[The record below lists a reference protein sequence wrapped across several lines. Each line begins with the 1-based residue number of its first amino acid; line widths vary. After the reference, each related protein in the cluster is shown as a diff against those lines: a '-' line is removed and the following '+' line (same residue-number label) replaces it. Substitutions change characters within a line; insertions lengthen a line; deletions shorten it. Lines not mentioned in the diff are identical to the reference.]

1 MSYLVLARKWRP
13 RKFSAVKGQPHAVRA
28 LTNAISAERVHHAWL
43 FAGTRGVGKTTL
55 ARILAAAL
63 NCRKGAAPEPCGE
76 CENCISIEDGSFVD
90 LMEVDAASRTKV
102 EQTRELLENVQ
113 YAPASGSYKIYLIDE
128 AHMLS
133 ASSFNALL
141 KTLEEPPPH
150 VKFLL
155 ATTEPQRLPVT
166 VLSRCLQI
174 NLRSMDSETISDQ
187 LTVICKGEEVE
198 AEPGALARL
207 ARAARGS
214 MRDALS
220 LLDQAIAYGADAVRE
235 TDVADMLGGADQ
247 PSIVHLLNALAGGDG
262 EALLKGARE
271 LRERLADPANI
282 LAEMAAALQRLAL
295 LQTVGDGV
303 LDEDDDAEL
312 LAPLADALP
321 ADQVQLFYEIAIQ
334 GRSKLALAPDPGLG
348 LEMTLL
354 RMLAFRPEA
363 AAKATRSGAGRSA
376 GGEAD
381 AGDAVLRAGRPRSQ
395 GGEERPRSH
404 GSEERPWSPVVE
416 RRDRSREGAS
426 SREDNT
432 LAPGQRTRREPAGAD
447 KTKTQAA
454 TDEATIAPAAS
465 AVPAASGLDAPA
477 APAPVASAVPAASA
491 FETPAAP
498 ASEAPSAPA
507 PTAPVELASE
517 SPAALTP
524 TVVAGPAPE
533 APEDDGMREQVRA
546 QAGGEMLSPGRWP
559 ETVAGLGLEGLSGDI
574 AAHSELVGSGDGC
587 LRLRLDGAHEN
598 LLTEEVRQELKSSLV
613 AALPA
618 IQKVEIEIAGAGKGD
633 TLAARN
639 KAAERRRQQRA
650 EEEFKADP
658 FVQASLEIFDATI
671 EVGSIRPVDG
681 AIGPDSRARRSRSQE
696 SAAGRPRS
704 QGEP

>member
-13 RKFSAVKGQPHAVRA
+13 RKFSEVKGQPHAVRA

-76 CENCISIEDGSFVD
+76 CESCRSIEEGSFVD

-155 ATTEPQRLPVT
+155 ATTEPRRLPVT

-174 NLRSMDSETISDQ
+174 NLRSMDSETIGDQ
-187 LTVICKGEEVE
+187 LTAICKGEGVE
-198 AEPGALARL
+198 AEPGALVRL
-207 ARAARGS
+207 ARAANGS

-262 EALLKGARE
+262 EALLSGARE

-295 LQTVGDGV
+295 LQTVGEGV
-303 LDEDDDAEL
+303 LDEDDESEML
-312 LAPLADALP
+312 VPLAEALP
-321 ADQVQLFYEIAIQ
+321 ADQVQLLYEIAIQ
-334 GRSKLALAPDPGLG
+334 GRGKLALAPDPGLG

-354 RMLAFRPEA
+354 RMLAFRPES
-363 AAKATRSGAGRSA
+363 AAKLKETSGSEGVSPSR
-376 GGEAD
+376 
-381 AGDAVLRAGRPRSQ
+381 RAGRPPARST
-395 GGEERPRSH
+395 RP
-404 GSEERPWSPVVE
+404 EPAE
-416 RRDRSREGAS
+416 A
-426 SREDNT
+426 
-432 LAPGQRTRREPAGAD
+432 REPE
-447 KTKTQAA
+447 AA
-454 TDEATIAPAAS
+454 AAAP
-465 AVPAASGLDAPA
+465 VPAR
-477 APAPVASAVPAASA
+477 
-491 FETPAAP
+491 
-498 ASEAPSAPA
+498 
-507 PTAPVELASE
+507 
-517 SPAALTP
+517 
-524 TVVAGPAPE
+524 E
-533 APEDDGMREQVRA
+533 APEEAGPQDEQDRA
-546 QAGGEMLSPGRWP
+546 PAGDEALNLGTWP
-559 ETVAGLGLEGLSGDI
+559 QTVAGLGLEGLPGDI
-574 AAHSELVGSGDGC
+574 AAHSELVDAGEGC

-598 LLTEEVRQELKSSLV
+598 LLTEEARGELVSALLN
-613 AALPA
+613 ALPA
-618 IQKVEIEIAGAGKGD
+618 FQKVEIEIAGAGKGD

-639 KAAERRRQQRA
+639 RAAERRRQQRA
-650 EEEFKADP
+650 EEEFEADP
-658 FVQASLEIFDATI
+658 FVQASLEIFDAKI
-671 EVGSIRPVDG
+671 EVGSIRPVDQ
-681 AIGPDSRARRSRSQE
+681 AQAKP
-696 SAAGRPRS
+696 
-704 QGEP
+704 

>member
-13 RKFSAVKGQPHAVRA
+13 RKFSQVRGQPHAVRA
-28 LTNAISAERVHHAWL
+28 LTNAITAERVHHAWL

-76 CENCISIEDGSFVD
+76 CESCRSIEEGSFVD

-174 NLRSMDSETISDQ
+174 NLRSMDSETIGDQ
-187 LTVICKGEEVE
+187 LTAICEGEEVE

-207 ARAARGS
+207 ARAANGS

-247 PSIVHLLNALAGGDG
+247 PSILHLLNALAGGDG
-262 EALLKGARE
+262 EALLNGARE

-295 LQTVGDGV
+295 LQTVGEGV
-303 LDEDDDAEL
+303 LDEDDDAEM

-321 ADQVQLFYEIAIQ
+321 ADQVQLFYEIAVQ

-354 RMLAFRPEA
+354 RMLAFQPVS
-363 AAKATRSGAGRSA
+363 AAKATR
-376 GGEAD
+376 
-381 AGDAVLRAGRPRSQ
+381 
-395 GGEERPRSH
+395 
-404 GSEERPWSPVVE
+404 
-416 RRDRSREGAS
+416 AS
-426 SREDNT
+426 
-432 LAPGQRTRREPAGAD
+432 
-447 KTKTQAA
+447 
-454 TDEATIAPAAS
+454 APAR
-465 AVPAASGLDAPA
+465 PAPAPMAPVAPA
-477 APAPVASAVPAASA
+477 APAPEAPAA
-491 FETPAAP
+491 
-498 ASEAPSAPA
+498 
-507 PTAPVELASE
+507 
-517 SPAALTP
+517 
-524 TVVAGPAPE
+524 PAPE
-533 APEDDGMREQVRA
+533 APAAPAPESAHAPVPDAPVAPKPEAAEAPAPETPAESEARQEVSAPAAPAGDGA
-546 QAGGEMLSPGRWP
+546 LSPGRWP

-574 AAHSELVGSGDGC
+574 AEHSELVDAGDGC

-598 LLTEEVRQELKSSLV
+598 LLTEDVRQELESALL

-618 IQKVEIEIAGAGKGD
+618 IRKVEIEIAGAGKGD

-639 KAAERRRQQRA
+639 RAAERRRQQRA

-671 EVGSIRPVDG
+671 EVGSIRPVDQADG
-681 AIGPDSRARRSRSQE
+681 ADSRAGSPGSQ
-696 SAAGRPRS
+696 AKP
-704 QGEP
+704 

>member
-13 RKFSAVKGQPHAVRA
+13 RKFSEVKGQPHAVRA
-28 LTNAISAERVHHAWL
+28 LTNAISADRVHHAWL

-76 CENCISIEDGSFVD
+76 CESCRSIEEGSFVD

-155 ATTEPQRLPVT
+155 ATTEPRRLPVT

-174 NLRSMDSETISDQ
+174 NLRSMDSETIGDQ
-187 LTVICKGEEVE
+187 LAAICKGEGVE

-207 ARAARGS
+207 ARAANGS

-262 EALLKGARE
+262 EALLSGARE

-295 LQTVGDGV
+295 LQTVGEGV
-303 LDEDDDAEL
+303 LDEDDESEM
-312 LAPLADALP
+312 LAPLADALS
-321 ADQVQLFYEIAIQ
+321 ADQVQLLYEIAIQ
-334 GRSKLALAPDPGLG
+334 GRDKLSLAPDPGLG

-354 RMLAFRPEA
+354 RMLAFRPQSAAKAPRAGAATAAGGEPAAAAVVGAGRPVSRGSARAAPAEAAEQGPAAPTSASVPEA
-363 AAKATRSGAGRSA
+363 AAAREPEPEPEAPAVADRAVEAPEESGTQEQARASA
-376 GGEAD
+376 GGEA
-381 AGDAVLRAGRPRSQ
+381 
-395 GGEERPRSH
+395 
-404 GSEERPWSPVVE
+404 
-416 RRDRSREGAS
+416 
-426 SREDNT
+426 
-432 LAPGQRTRREPAGAD
+432 
-447 KTKTQAA
+447 
-454 TDEATIAPAAS
+454 
-465 AVPAASGLDAPA
+465 
-477 APAPVASAVPAASA
+477 
-491 FETPAAP
+491 
-498 ASEAPSAPA
+498 
-507 PTAPVELASE
+507 
-517 SPAALTP
+517 
-524 TVVAGPAPE
+524 
-533 APEDDGMREQVRA
+533 
-546 QAGGEMLSPGRWP
+546 LSPGEWP

-574 AAHSELVGSGDGC
+574 AAHSELVDAGDGC

-598 LLTEEVRQELKSSLV
+598 LLTEEVQKEMESALL

-618 IQKVEIEIAGAGKGD
+618 FRKVEIEIAGAGKGD

-639 KAAERRRQQRA
+639 RAAERRRQQRA

-658 FVQASLEIFDATI
+658 FVQASLEIFDAKI
-671 EVGSIRPVDG
+671 EVGSIRPVDQ
-681 AIGPDSRARRSRSQE
+681 AE
-696 SAAGRPRS
+696 T
-704 QGEP
+704 

>member
-13 RKFSAVKGQPHAVRA
+13 RKFSEVKGQPHAVRA

-76 CENCISIEDGSFVD
+76 CESCRSIEDGSFVD

-174 NLRSMDSETISDQ
+174 NLRSMDSETIGDQ
-187 LTVICKGEEVE
+187 LTAICKGEEVE

-207 ARAARGS
+207 ARAANGS

-235 TDVADMLGGADQ
+235 SDVADMLGGADQ
-247 PSIVHLLNALAGGDG
+247 TSIVHLLNALAGGDG
-262 EALLKGARE
+262 EALLNGARE

-295 LQTVGDGV
+295 LQTVGEGV
-303 LDEDDDAEL
+303 LDEDDDAEM

-354 RMLAFRPEA
+354 RMLAFRPVS
-363 AAKATRSGAGRSA
+363 AAKATRASTPARSA
-376 GGEAD
+376 
-381 AGDAVLRAGRPRSQ
+381 P
-395 GGEERPRSH
+395 
-404 GSEERPWSPVVE
+404 
-416 RRDRSREGAS
+416 
-426 SREDNT
+426 
-432 LAPGQRTRREPAGAD
+432 APE
-447 KTKTQAA
+447 
-454 TDEATIAPAAS
+454 
-465 AVPAASGLDAPA
+465 APA
-477 APAPVASAVPAASA
+477 APAPEAPAA
-491 FETPAAP
+491 
-498 ASEAPSAPA
+498 
-507 PTAPVELASE
+507 
-517 SPAALTP
+517 
-524 TVVAGPAPE
+524 PAPE
-533 APEDDGMREQVRA
+533 APAAPAPQPPAAPVPEASEEVGMREEVGA
-546 QAGGEMLSPGRWP
+546 PAGEEALSPGRWP

-574 AAHSELVGSGDGC
+574 AEHSELVDAGNGC

-598 LLTEEVRQELKSSLV
+598 LLTEDVRQELESALL

-639 KAAERRRQQRA
+639 RAAERRRQQRA

-671 EVGSIRPVDG
+671 EVGSIRPVDEADG
-681 AIGPDSRARRSRSQE
+681 ADSR
-696 SAAGRPRS
+696 AGRPRS
-704 QGEP
+704 QVEP

>member
-13 RKFSAVKGQPHAVRA
+13 RKFSEVKGQPHAVRA

-76 CENCISIEDGSFVD
+76 CESCRSIEEGSFVD

-113 YAPASGSYKIYLIDE
+113 YAPASGNYKIYLIDE

-155 ATTEPQRLPVT
+155 ATTEPRRLPVT

-174 NLRSMDSETISDQ
+174 NLRSMDSETIGDQ
-187 LTVICKGEEVE
+187 LTAICKGEGVK
-198 AEPGALARL
+198 AEPGALSRL
-207 ARAARGS
+207 ARAANGS

-262 EALLKGARE
+262 EALLTGARE

-295 LQTVGDGV
+295 LQTVGEGV
-303 LDEDDDAEL
+303 LDEDDDAEI

-354 RMLAFRPEA
+354 RMLAFRPVS
-363 AAKATRSGAGRSA
+363 AAKATRASTPARSA
-376 GGEAD
+376 
-381 AGDAVLRAGRPRSQ
+381 P
-395 GGEERPRSH
+395 
-404 GSEERPWSPVVE
+404 
-416 RRDRSREGAS
+416 
-426 SREDNT
+426 
-432 LAPGQRTRREPAGAD
+432 APE
-447 KTKTQAA
+447 
-454 TDEATIAPAAS
+454 
-465 AVPAASGLDAPA
+465 APA
-477 APAPVASAVPAASA
+477 APAPEAPAA
-491 FETPAAP
+491 
-498 ASEAPSAPA
+498 
-507 PTAPVELASE
+507 
-517 SPAALTP
+517 
-524 TVVAGPAPE
+524 PAPE
-533 APEDDGMREQVRA
+533 APVAPAPEAPVAPAPQPPATPVPEASEEVGMREQVGA
-546 QAGGEMLSPGRWP
+546 PAGEEALSPGRWP

-574 AAHSELVGSGDGC
+574 AEHSELVDAGNGC

-598 LLTEEVRQELKSSLV
+598 LLTEDVRQELESALL

-639 KAAERRRQQRA
+639 RAAERRRQQRA

-671 EVGSIRPVDG
+671 EVGSIRPVDEADG
-681 AIGPDSRARRSRSQE
+681 ADSR
-696 SAAGRPRS
+696 AGRPRS
-704 QGEP
+704 QESRAGRPRSQVEP

>member
-13 RKFSAVKGQPHAVRA
+13 RKFSEVKGQPHAVRA
-28 LTNAISAERVHHAWL
+28 LSNAITAERVHHAWL

-63 NCRKGAAPEPCGE
+63 NCQEGAAPEPCGE
-76 CENCISIEDGSFVD
+76 CESCRSIEEGSFVD

-155 ATTEPQRLPVT
+155 ATTEPHRLPVT

-187 LTVICKGEEVE
+187 LAAICTGEGVE

-207 ARAARGS
+207 ARAANGS

-235 TDVADMLGGADQ
+235 ADVADMLGGADQ

-262 EALLKGARE
+262 EALLNGARE
-271 LRERLADPANI
+271 LRERLSDPANI

-295 LQTVGDGV
+295 LQTVGEGV
-303 LDEDDDAEL
+303 LGEDDEPEM
-312 LAPLADALP
+312 LAPLAEALP
-321 ADQVQLFYEIAIQ
+321 VDQVQLLYEIAIQ

-354 RMLAFRPEA
+354 RMLAFRPESA
-363 AAKATRSGAGRSA
+363 ARM
-376 GGEAD
+376 
-381 AGDAVLRAGRPRSQ
+381 
-395 GGEERPRSH
+395 
-404 GSEERPWSPVVE
+404 
-416 RRDRSREGAS
+416 
-426 SREDNT
+426 
-432 LAPGQRTRREPAGAD
+432 
-447 KTKTQAA
+447 TQAA
-454 TDEATIAPAAS
+454 APAAAAARAPDADAEVS
-465 AVPAASGLDAPA
+465 PEKPAPVPPAPTPAVDEEDRRAERPPVPAAP
-477 APAPVASAVPAASA
+477 
-491 FETPAAP
+491 TPAAGEEVREQEP
-498 ASEAPSAPA
+498 PPAPS
-507 PTAPVELASE
+507 VDR
-517 SPAALTP
+517 
-524 TVVAGPAPE
+524 V
-533 APEDDGMREQVRA
+533 
-546 QAGGEMLSPGRWP
+546 LSPGRWP
-559 ETVAGLGLEGLSGDI
+559 ETVAGLGLDGLSGDI
-574 AAHSELVGSGDGC
+574 AAHSELVDGSDGC

-598 LLTEEVRQELKSSLV
+598 LLTEEARKELESALL

-618 IQKVEIEIAGAGKGD
+618 FQKVEIEIAGAGKGD
-633 TLAARN
+633 TLAARSR
-639 KAAERRRQQRA
+639 AAERRRQQRA

-658 FVQASLEIFDATI
+658 FVQASLEIFDAKI
-671 EVGSIRPVDG
+671 EVGSIRPVDS
-681 AIGPDSRARRSRSQE
+681 ADSQAK
-696 SAAGRPRS
+696 P
-704 QGEP
+704 

>member
-13 RKFSAVKGQPHAVRA
+13 RKFSEVKGQPHAVRA

-76 CENCISIEDGSFVD
+76 CESCTSIEEGSFVD

-174 NLRSMDSETISDQ
+174 NLRSMDSETIGDQ
-187 LTVICKGEEVE
+187 LTAICKGEGVE
-198 AEPGALARL
+198 AEPGALVRL
-207 ARAARGS
+207 ARAANGS

-262 EALLKGARE
+262 EALLNGARE

-295 LQTVGDGV
+295 LQTVGEGV
-303 LDEDDDAEL
+303 LDEDDDAEM
-312 LAPLADALP
+312 LAPLAEALP
-321 ADQVQLFYEIAIQ
+321 ADQVQLCYEIAIQ

-354 RMLAFRPEA
+354 RMLAFRPVS
-363 AAKATRSGAGRSA
+363 AAKATRSGAPS
-376 GGEAD
+376 
-381 AGDAVLRAGRPRSQ
+381 RP
-395 GGEERPRSH
+395 
-404 GSEERPWSPVVE
+404 
-416 RRDRSREGAS
+416 
-426 SREDNT
+426 
-432 LAPGQRTRREPAGAD
+432 APAPE
-447 KTKTQAA
+447 
-454 TDEATIAPAAS
+454 APAAMAPEVPPAS
-465 AVPAASGLDAPA
+465 VPEAPAAFAPEAPA
-477 APAPVASAVPAASA
+477 APAP
-491 FETPAAP
+491 EAAP
-498 ASEAPSAPA
+498 ASVPEA
-507 PTAPVELASE
+507 
-517 SPAALTP
+517 PAALASDATEEVGTREEVSAPVGEEALTP
-524 TVVAGPAPE
+524 
-533 APEDDGMREQVRA
+533 
-546 QAGGEMLSPGRWP
+546 GEWP

-574 AAHSELVGSGDGC
+574 AEHSELVDAGGGC

-598 LLTEEVRQELKSSLV
+598 LLTEDVRQELASALL
-613 AALPA
+613 AALPNVR
-618 IQKVEIEIAGAGKGD
+618 KVEIEIAGAGKGD

-639 KAAERRRQQRA
+639 RAEERRRQQRA

-671 EVGSIRPVDG
+671 EVGSIRPVDQADG
-681 AIGPDSRARRSRSQE
+681 VDSR
-696 SAAGRPRS
+696 AGRPRS
-704 QGEP
+704 QVET

>member
-13 RKFSAVKGQPHAVRA
+13 RKFSEVRGQPHAVRA

-76 CENCISIEDGSFVD
+76 CESCRSIEEGSFVD

-174 NLRSMDSETISDQ
+174 NLRSMDSETIGDQ
-187 LTVICKGEEVE
+187 LTAICKGEGVE

-207 ARAARGS
+207 ARAANGS

-262 EALLKGARE
+262 EALLNGARE

-295 LQTVGDGV
+295 LQIVGEGV
-303 LDEDDDAEL
+303 LDEDDDAEM

-354 RMLAFRPEA
+354 RMLAFRPVSA
-363 AAKATRSGAGRSA
+363 ANAKR
-376 GGEAD
+376 GG
-381 AGDAVLRAGRPRSQ
+381 
-395 GGEERPRSH
+395 
-404 GSEERPWSPVVE
+404 
-416 RRDRSREGAS
+416 
-426 SREDNT
+426 
-432 LAPGQRTRREPAGAD
+432 
-447 KTKTQAA
+447 
-454 TDEATIAPAAS
+454 APAR
-465 AVPAASGLDAPA
+465 P
-477 APAPVASAVPAASA
+477 APAPEAPAKPAPEAPALETQARPA
-491 FETPAAP
+491 FEA
-498 ASEAPSAPA
+498 
-507 PTAPVELASE
+507 
-517 SPAALTP
+517 
-524 TVVAGPAPE
+524 PAPE
-533 APEDDGMREQVRA
+533 APEAPAPEASEEDGTRE
-546 QAGGEMLSPGRWP
+546 ELSTPVADKALISGRWP
-559 ETVAGLGLEGLSGDI
+559 ETVARLGLEGLSGDI
-574 AAHSELVGSGDGC
+574 AAHSELVDGSDGR

-598 LLTEEVRQELKSSLV
+598 LLTEEARQELESALL

-618 IQKVEIEIAGAGKGD
+618 FQKVEIEIAGAGKGD

-639 KAAERRRQQRA
+639 RAAERRRQQRA

-658 FVQASLEIFDATI
+658 FVQASLEIFDAKI
-671 EVGSIRPVDG
+671 EVGSIRPVDE
-681 AIGPDSRARRSRSQE
+681 ANAPDSR
-696 SAAGRPRS
+696 AGRPRS
-704 QGEP
+704 QVEP

>member
-13 RKFSAVKGQPHAVRA
+13 RKFSEVKGQPHAVRA
-28 LTNAISAERVHHAWL
+28 LTNALSADRVHHAWL

-76 CENCISIEDGSFVD
+76 CESCRSIEEGSFVD

-113 YAPASGSYKIYLIDE
+113 YAPASGNYKIYLIDE

-155 ATTEPQRLPVT
+155 ATTEPRRLPVT

-174 NLRSMDSETISDQ
+174 NLRSMDSETIGDQ
-187 LTVICKGEEVE
+187 LTAICKGEGVE
-198 AEPGALARL
+198 AEPGALSRL
-207 ARAARGS
+207 ARAANGS

-262 EALLKGARE
+262 EALLTGARE

-295 LQTVGDGV
+295 LQTVGEGV
-303 LDEDDDAEL
+303 LDEDEDAEI

-354 RMLAFRPEA
+354 RMLAFRPVS
-363 AAKATRSGAGRSA
+363 AAKATRASTPARSA
-376 GGEAD
+376 
-381 AGDAVLRAGRPRSQ
+381 P
-395 GGEERPRSH
+395 
-404 GSEERPWSPVVE
+404 
-416 RRDRSREGAS
+416 
-426 SREDNT
+426 
-432 LAPGQRTRREPAGAD
+432 APE
-447 KTKTQAA
+447 
-454 TDEATIAPAAS
+454 
-465 AVPAASGLDAPA
+465 APA
-477 APAPVASAVPAASA
+477 APAPEAPAA
-491 FETPAAP
+491 
-498 ASEAPSAPA
+498 
-507 PTAPVELASE
+507 
-517 SPAALTP
+517 
-524 TVVAGPAPE
+524 PAPE
-533 APEDDGMREQVRA
+533 APVAPAPQPPAAPVPEASEEVGMREEVGA
-546 QAGGEMLSPGRWP
+546 PAGEEALSPGRWP

-574 AAHSELVGSGDGC
+574 AEHSELVDAGNGC

-598 LLTEEVRQELKSSLV
+598 LLTEDVRQELESALL

-639 KAAERRRQQRA
+639 RAAERRRQQRA

-658 FVQASLEIFDATI
+658 FVQASLEIFDAKI
-671 EVGSIRPVDG
+671 EVGSIHPVDQ
-681 AIGPDSRARRSRSQE
+681 AQAKP
-696 SAAGRPRS
+696 
-704 QGEP
+704 

>member
-13 RKFSAVKGQPHAVRA
+13 RKFSEVKGQPHAVRA

-76 CENCISIEDGSFVD
+76 CESCRSIEEGSFVD

-113 YAPASGSYKIYLIDE
+113 YAPASGRYKIYLIDE

-155 ATTEPQRLPVT
+155 ATTEPRRLPVT

-174 NLRSMDSETISDQ
+174 NLRSMDSETISEQ
-187 LTVICKGEEVE
+187 LTVICKGEGVE

-207 ARAARGS
+207 ARAANGS

-247 PSIVHLLNALAGGDG
+247 PSIAHLLNALAGGDG
-262 EALLKGARE
+262 ESLLNGARE

-282 LAEMAAALQRLAL
+282 LAEMAAALQQLAL
-295 LQTVGDGV
+295 LQTVGEGV
-303 LDEDDDAEL
+303 LDEDDESEML
-312 LAPLADALP
+312 VPLSEALP
-321 ADQVQLFYEIAIQ
+321 ADQVQLLYEIAIQ
-334 GRSKLALAPDPGLG
+334 GRGKLALAPDPGLG

-354 RMLAFRPEA
+354 RMLAFQPES
-363 AAKATRSGAGRSA
+363 AAKVKATS
-376 GGEAD
+376 GGE
-381 AGDAVLRAGRPRSQ
+381 GVSGSEGVPPSRRAGRPPTQS
-395 GGEERPRSH
+395 
-404 GSEERPWSPVVE
+404 
-416 RRDRSREGAS
+416 
-426 SREDNT
+426 
-432 LAPGQRTRREPAGAD
+432 TRRAPAEASVPEPP
-447 KTKTQAA
+447 
-454 TDEATIAPAAS
+454 APAA
-465 AVPAASGLDAPA
+465 A
-477 APAPVASAVPAASA
+477 
-491 FETPAAP
+491 
-498 ASEAPSAPA
+498 
-507 PTAPVELASE
+507 
-517 SPAALTP
+517 
-524 TVVAGPAPE
+524 PAPE
-533 APEDDGMREQVRA
+533 APEEAGMQEQERA
-546 QAGGEMLSPGRWP
+546 PAGDESLNPATWP
-559 ETVAGLGLEGLSGDI
+559 ETVAGLELEGLPGDI
-574 AAHSELVGSGDGC
+574 AAHSELAASGDGC

-598 LLTEEVRQELKSSLV
+598 LLTEEARGELVSALL
-613 AALPA
+613 AALPKF
-618 IQKVEIEIAGAGKGD
+618 QKVEIEIAGAGKGD

-639 KAAERRRQQRA
+639 RAAERRRQQRA

-658 FVQASLEIFDATI
+658 FVQASLEIFDAKI
-671 EVGSIRPVDG
+671 EVGSIRPVDQPQ
-681 AIGPDSRARRSRSQE
+681 AKP
-696 SAAGRPRS
+696 
-704 QGEP
+704 

>member
-13 RKFSAVKGQPHAVRA
+13 RKFSEVKGQPHAVRA

-55 ARILAAAL
+55 ARILAASL
-63 NCRKGAAPEPCGE
+63 NCRKGGAPEPCGV
-76 CENCISIEDGSFVD
+76 CENCRSIEEGSFVD

-113 YAPASGSYKIYLIDE
+113 YAPASGNYKIYLIDE

-155 ATTEPQRLPVT
+155 ATTEPRRLPVT

-187 LTVICKGEEVE
+187 LTAICKGESVQ

-207 ARAARGS
+207 ARAANGS

-262 EALLKGARE
+262 EALLNGARE

-295 LQTVGDGV
+295 LQTVGEGV
-303 LDEDDDAEL
+303 LDEDDESEM

-321 ADQVQLFYEIAIQ
+321 ADQVQLLYEIAIQ
-334 GRSKLALAPDPGLG
+334 GRGKLALAPDPGLG

-354 RMLAFRPEA
+354 RMLAFRPESAAKVKEASGSEGVLPSRRAVRPPTQETPESERIPGSEGVALAAVSPSRRTVRPPARSARPERAEVEEPEPAAMA
-363 AAKATRSGAGRSA
+363 AA
-376 GGEAD
+376 
-381 AGDAVLRAGRPRSQ
+381 
-395 GGEERPRSH
+395 
-404 GSEERPWSPVVE
+404 
-416 RRDRSREGAS
+416 
-426 SREDNT
+426 
-432 LAPGQRTRREPAGAD
+432 
-447 KTKTQAA
+447 
-454 TDEATIAPAAS
+454 
-465 AVPAASGLDAPA
+465 
-477 APAPVASAVPAASA
+477 
-491 FETPAAP
+491 
-498 ASEAPSAPA
+498 
-507 PTAPVELASE
+507 
-517 SPAALTP
+517 
-524 TVVAGPAPE
+524 PAPE
-533 APEDDGMREQVRA
+533 APEEAGPREQVRA
-546 QAGGEMLSPGRWP
+546 SAGDEALDPGRWP
-559 ETVAGLGLEGLSGDI
+559 ETVAGLELEGLPGDI
-574 AAHSELVGSGDGC
+574 AAHSELMDASDGC
-587 LRLRLDGAHEN
+587 LRLRLDGAREN
-598 LLTEEVRQELKSSLV
+598 LLTDEARGELTAALL

-618 IQKVEIEIAGAGKGD
+618 FQKVEIEIAGAGKGD
-633 TLAARN
+633 TLDARN
-639 KAAERRRQQRA
+639 RAAERRRQQRA

-658 FVQASLEIFDATI
+658 FVQASLEIFDAKI
-671 EVGSIRPVDG
+671 EVGSIRPVDQ
-681 AIGPDSRARRSRSQE
+681 AQAKP
-696 SAAGRPRS
+696 
-704 QGEP
+704 

>member
-13 RKFSAVKGQPHAVRA
+13 RKFSEVKGQPHAVRA

-63 NCRKGAAPEPCGE
+63 NCRKGAEPEPCGE
-76 CENCISIEDGSFVD
+76 CESCRSIEEGSFVD

-155 ATTEPQRLPVT
+155 ATTEPRRLPVT

-174 NLRSMDSETISDQ
+174 NLRSMDSETIGDQ
-187 LTVICKGEEVE
+187 LTAICKGEGVE
-198 AEPGALARL
+198 AEPGALVRL
-207 ARAARGS
+207 ARAANGS

-262 EALLKGARE
+262 EALLNGARE

-295 LQTVGDGV
+295 LQTVGEGV
-303 LDEDDDAEL
+303 LDEDDESEML
-312 LAPLADALP
+312 VPLAEALP
-321 ADQVQLFYEIAIQ
+321 ADQVQLLYEIAIQ
-334 GRSKLALAPDPGLG
+334 GRGKLALAPDPGLG

-363 AAKATRSGAGRSA
+363 AAKVKATSGSEGVSPPP
-376 GGEAD
+376 
-381 AGDAVLRAGRPRSQ
+381 RAGRPPARST
-395 GGEERPRSH
+395 RPEPAEAREPEAAAAAPVPAREA
-404 GSEERPWSPVVE
+404 SEEAGPQDE
-416 RRDRSREGAS
+416 QDRA
-426 SREDNT
+426 
-432 LAPGQRTRREPAGAD
+432 PAG
-447 KTKTQAA
+447 
-454 TDEATIAPAAS
+454 DEA
-465 AVPAASGLDAPA
+465 LD
-477 APAPVASAVPAASA
+477 
-491 FETPAAP
+491 
-498 ASEAPSAPA
+498 
-507 PTAPVELASE
+507 
-517 SPAALTP
+517 
-524 TVVAGPAPE
+524 
-533 APEDDGMREQVRA
+533 
-546 QAGGEMLSPGRWP
+546 PGTWP
-559 ETVAGLGLEGLSGDI
+559 ETVAGLGLEGLPGEI
-574 AAHSELVGSGDGC
+574 AAHSELVDAGEGC

-598 LLTEEVRQELKSSLV
+598 LLTEEARGELVSALL
-613 AALPA
+613 AALPVFS
-618 IQKVEIEIAGAGKGD
+618 KVEIEIAGAGKGD

-639 KAAERRRQQRA
+639 RAAERRRQQRA
-650 EEEFKADP
+650 EEEFEADP
-658 FVQASLEIFDATI
+658 FVQASLEIFDAKI
-671 EVGSIRPVDG
+671 EVGSIRPVDQ
-681 AIGPDSRARRSRSQE
+681 AQAKP
-696 SAAGRPRS
+696 
-704 QGEP
+704 

>member
-13 RKFSAVKGQPHAVRA
+13 RKFSQVRGQPHAVRA
-28 LTNAISAERVHHAWL
+28 LTNAITAERVHHAWL

-76 CENCISIEDGSFVD
+76 CESCRSIEEGSFVD

-174 NLRSMDSETISDQ
+174 NLRSMDSETIGDQ
-187 LTVICKGEEVE
+187 LTAICEGEEVE

-207 ARAARGS
+207 ARAANGS

-247 PSIVHLLNALAGGDG
+247 PSILHLLNALAGGDG
-262 EALLKGARE
+262 EALLNGARE

-295 LQTVGDGV
+295 LQTVGEGV
-303 LDEDDDAEL
+303 LDEDDDAEM

-321 ADQVQLFYEIAIQ
+321 ADQVQLFYEIAVQ

-354 RMLAFRPEA
+354 RMLAFRPVS
-363 AAKATRSGAGRSA
+363 AAKAM
-376 GGEAD
+376 
-381 AGDAVLRAGRPRSQ
+381 RAS
-395 GGEERPRSH
+395 
-404 GSEERPWSPVVE
+404 
-416 RRDRSREGAS
+416 
-426 SREDNT
+426 
-432 LAPGQRTRREPAGAD
+432 
-447 KTKTQAA
+447 
-454 TDEATIAPAAS
+454 APAR
-465 AVPAASGLDAPA
+465 PAPAPMAPVAPA
-477 APAPVASAVPAASA
+477 APAPEA
-491 FETPAAP
+491 PAAP
-498 ASEAPSAPA
+498 APEAPAAPAPESAHAPVPDAPVAPMPEAAEAPAPESPAESEARQEVSAPSAPA
-507 PTAPVELASE
+507 
-517 SPAALTP
+517 
-524 TVVAGPAPE
+524 G
-533 APEDDGMREQVRA
+533 DGS
-546 QAGGEMLSPGRWP
+546 LSPGRWP

-574 AAHSELVGSGDGC
+574 AEHSELVDAGDGC

-598 LLTEEVRQELKSSLV
+598 LLTEDVRQELESALL

-618 IQKVEIEIAGAGKGD
+618 IRKVEIEIAGAGKGD

-639 KAAERRRQQRA
+639 RAAERRRQQRA

-671 EVGSIRPVDG
+671 EVGSIRPVDQADG
-681 AIGPDSRARRSRSQE
+681 ADSRAGSPGSQV
-696 SAAGRPRS
+696 
-704 QGEP
+704 EP

>member
-13 RKFSAVKGQPHAVRA
+13 RKFSEVKGQPHAVRA
-28 LTNAISAERVHHAWL
+28 LTNAISADRVHHAWL

-55 ARILAAAL
+55 ARILAASL
-63 NCRKGAAPEPCGE
+63 NCRKGGAPEPCGV
-76 CENCISIEDGSFVD
+76 CENCRSIEEGSFVD

-113 YAPASGSYKIYLIDE
+113 YAPASGNYKIYLIDE

-155 ATTEPQRLPVT
+155 ATTEPRRLPVT

-187 LTVICKGEEVE
+187 LTAICKGEDVQ

-207 ARAARGS
+207 ARAANGS

-262 EALLKGARE
+262 EALLNGARE

-295 LQTVGDGV
+295 LQTVGEGV
-303 LDEDDDAEL
+303 LDEDDESETL
-312 LAPLADALP
+312 VPLADALP
-321 ADQVQLFYEIAIQ
+321 ADQVQLLYEIAIQ
-334 GRSKLALAPDPGLG
+334 GRGKLALAPDPGLG

-354 RMLAFRPEA
+354 RMLAFRPVSAPKVKE
-363 AAKATRSGAGRSA
+363 TSGSESSPGSEGVSPSR
-376 GGEAD
+376 
-381 AGDAVLRAGRPRSQ
+381 RAGRPPARSM
-395 GGEERPRSH
+395 RP
-404 GSEERPWSPVVE
+404 
-416 RRDRSREGAS
+416 
-426 SREDNT
+426 
-432 LAPGQRTRREPAGAD
+432 EPAEA
-447 KTKTQAA
+447 KEPEPTVAA
-454 TDEATIAPAAS
+454 R
-465 AVPAASGLDAPA
+465 
-477 APAPVASAVPAASA
+477 
-491 FETPAAP
+491 
-498 ASEAPSAPA
+498 ASEAPEEAGPQEEQVSAPA
-507 PTAPVELASE
+507 GDDSLN
-517 SPAALTP
+517 
-524 TVVAGPAPE
+524 AGK
-533 APEDDGMREQVRA
+533 
-546 QAGGEMLSPGRWP
+546 WP

-574 AAHSELVGSGDGC
+574 AEHSELVDTSDGC

-598 LLTEEVRQELKSSLV
+598 LLTDEARAELTAAIL

-618 IQKVEIEIAGAGKGD
+618 FRKVEIEIAGAGKGD

-639 KAAERRRQQRA
+639 SEAERRRQQRA

-658 FVQASLEIFDATI
+658 FVQASLEIFDAKI
-671 EVGSIRPVDG
+671 EVGSIRPVDQ
-681 AIGPDSRARRSRSQE
+681 AQAQAKP
-696 SAAGRPRS
+696 
-704 QGEP
+704 

>member
-13 RKFSAVKGQPHAVRA
+13 RKFSEVKGQPHAVRA

-76 CENCISIEDGSFVD
+76 CESCRSIEEGSFVD

-155 ATTEPQRLPVT
+155 ATTEPRRLPVT

-174 NLRSMDSETISDQ
+174 NLRSMDSETIGDQ
-187 LTVICKGEEVE
+187 LTAICKGEGVE
-198 AEPGALARL
+198 AEPGALVRL
-207 ARAARGS
+207 ARAANGS

-262 EALLKGARE
+262 EALLTGARE

-295 LQTVGDGV
+295 LQTVGEGV
-303 LDEDDDAEL
+303 LDEDDESEML
-312 LAPLADALP
+312 VPLAEALP
-321 ADQVQLFYEIAIQ
+321 ADQVQLLYEIAIQ
-334 GRSKLALAPDPGLG
+334 GRGKLALAPDPGLG

-354 RMLAFRPEA
+354 RMLAFRPES
-363 AAKATRSGAGRSA
+363 AAKLKETSGSEGVSPSR
-376 GGEAD
+376 
-381 AGDAVLRAGRPRSQ
+381 RAGRPPSQ
-395 GGEERPRSH
+395 GTPGSVAIP
-404 GSEERPWSPVVE
+404 GSESVSPSRRAGRPPA
-416 RRDRSREGAS
+416 RS
-426 SREDNT
+426 
-432 LAPGQRTRREPAGAD
+432 TRPEPAEAREPEAE
-447 KTKTQAA
+447 AA
-454 TDEATIAPAAS
+454 AAAPAA
-465 AVPAASGLDAPA
+465 AR
-477 APAPVASAVPAASA
+477 
-491 FETPAAP
+491 
-498 ASEAPSAPA
+498 
-507 PTAPVELASE
+507 
-517 SPAALTP
+517 
-524 TVVAGPAPE
+524 E
-533 APEDDGMREQVRA
+533 APEKAGPQEQDRA
-546 QAGGEMLSPGRWP
+546 PAGDEALDPGTWP
-559 ETVAGLGLEGLSGDI
+559 ETVAGLGLEGLPGEI
-574 AAHSELVGSGDGC
+574 AAHSELVDAGEGC

-598 LLTEEVRQELKSSLV
+598 LLTEEARGELVSALL

-618 IQKVEIEIAGAGKGD
+618 FSKVEIEIAGAGKGD

-639 KAAERRRQQRA
+639 RAAERRRQQRA
-650 EEEFKADP
+650 EEEFEADP
-658 FVQASLEIFDATI
+658 FVQASLEIFDAKI
-671 EVGSIRPVDG
+671 EVGSIRPVDQ
-681 AIGPDSRARRSRSQE
+681 AQAKP
-696 SAAGRPRS
+696 
-704 QGEP
+704 

>member
-13 RKFSAVKGQPHAVRA
+13 RKFSEVKGQPHAVRA
-28 LTNAISAERVHHAWL
+28 LTNALSADRVHHAWL

-55 ARILAAAL
+55 ARILAASL
-63 NCRKGAAPEPCGE
+63 NCRKGGAPEPCGV
-76 CENCISIEDGSFVD
+76 CENCRSIEEGSFVD

-155 ATTEPQRLPVT
+155 ATTEPRRLPVT

-187 LTVICKGEEVE
+187 LTAICEGESVQ

-207 ARAARGS
+207 ARAASGS

-247 PSIVHLLNALAGGDG
+247 PSIAHLLNALAGGDG
-262 EALLKGARE
+262 EALLNGARE

-295 LQTVGDGV
+295 LQTVGEGV
-303 LDEDDDAEL
+303 LDEDDESEM
-312 LAPLADALP
+312 LAPLAEALP
-321 ADQVQLFYEIAIQ
+321 ADQVQLLYEIAIQ
-334 GRSKLALAPDPGLG
+334 GRGKLALAPDPGLG

-354 RMLAFRPEA
+354 RMLAFRPES
-363 AAKATRSGAGRSA
+363 AAKVQATSVSESVSRSR
-376 GGEAD
+376 
-381 AGDAVLRAGRPRSQ
+381 RAGPPPAQSVRP
-395 GGEERPRSH
+395 
-404 GSEERPWSPVVE
+404 
-416 RRDRSREGAS
+416 
-426 SREDNT
+426 
-432 LAPGQRTRREPAGAD
+432 EPAEA
-447 KTKTQAA
+447 KEPEP
-454 TDEATIAPAAS
+454 EATA
-465 AVPAASGLDAPA
+465 A
-477 APAPVASAVPAASA
+477 APAP
-491 FETPAAP
+491 TPESDEEVGTEEQA
-498 ASEAPSAPA
+498 SAPA
-507 PTAPVELASE
+507 GDE
-517 SPAALTP
+517 SLN
-524 TVVAGPAPE
+524 AGN
-533 APEDDGMREQVRA
+533 
-546 QAGGEMLSPGRWP
+546 WP
-559 ETVAGLGLEGLSGDI
+559 ETVAGLGLEGLSRDI
-574 AAHSELVGSGDGC
+574 AEHSELVDTSDGC

-598 LLTEEVRQELKSSLV
+598 LLTDEARGELTAALV

-618 IQKVEIEIAGAGKGD
+618 FQKVEIEIAGAGKGD
-633 TLAARN
+633 TLDARN
-639 KAAERRRQQRA
+639 RAAERRRQQRA

-658 FVQASLEIFDATI
+658 FVQASLEIFDAKI
-671 EVGSIRPVDG
+671 EVGSIHPVDQ
-681 AIGPDSRARRSRSQE
+681 AQAKP
-696 SAAGRPRS
+696 
-704 QGEP
+704 

>member
-13 RKFSAVKGQPHAVRA
+13 RKFSEVKGQPHAVRA
-28 LTNAISAERVHHAWL
+28 LTNAITAERVHHAWL

-76 CENCISIEDGSFVD
+76 CESCRSIEDGSFVD

-155 ATTEPQRLPVT
+155 ATTEPRRLPVT

-174 NLRSMDSETISDQ
+174 NLRSMDSETIGEQ
-187 LTVICKGEEVE
+187 LTVICEGEGVE

-207 ARAARGS
+207 ARAANGS

-220 LLDQAIAYGADAVRE
+220 LLDQAIAYGANAVRE

-262 EALLKGARE
+262 EALLNGARE

-295 LQTVGDGV
+295 LQTVGEGV
-303 LDEDDDAEL
+303 LDEDDESEM

-334 GRSKLALAPDPGLG
+334 GRGKLALAPDPGLG

-354 RMLAFRPEA
+354 RMLAFRPES
-363 AAKATRSGAGRSA
+363 AAKVTR
-376 GGEAD
+376 
-381 AGDAVLRAGRPRSQ
+381 
-395 GGEERPRSH
+395 
-404 GSEERPWSPVVE
+404 
-416 RRDRSREGAS
+416 AS
-426 SREDNT
+426 
-432 LAPGQRTRREPAGAD
+432 
-447 KTKTQAA
+447 
-454 TDEATIAPAAS
+454 APAR
-465 AVPAASGLDAPA
+465 PAPETPA
-477 APAPVASAVPAASA
+477 APAPVAPAK
-491 FETPAAP
+491 
-498 ASEAPSAPA
+498 
-507 PTAPVELASE
+507 
-517 SPAALTP
+517 
-524 TVVAGPAPE
+524 PAPE
-533 APEDDGMREQVRA
+533 APEEAGAQELAHASDDGA
-546 QAGGEMLSPGRWP
+546 ALSPGRWP

-574 AAHSELVGSGDGC
+574 AAHSELVDAVDGC

-598 LLTEEVRQELKSSLV
+598 LLTEEVQQEMESALL

-618 IQKVEIEIAGAGKGD
+618 FQKVEIEIAGAGKGD

-639 KAAERRRQQRA
+639 RAAERRRQQRA

-658 FVQASLEIFDATI
+658 FVQASLEIFDAKI
-671 EVGSIRPVDG
+671 EVGSIRPVDQ
-681 AIGPDSRARRSRSQE
+681 AQAKP
-696 SAAGRPRS
+696 
-704 QGEP
+704 

>member
-13 RKFSAVKGQPHAVRA
+13 RKFSEVKGQPHAVRA

-76 CENCISIEDGSFVD
+76 CESCRSIEEGSFVD

-113 YAPASGSYKIYLIDE
+113 YAPASGNYKIYLIDE

-155 ATTEPQRLPVT
+155 ATTEPRRLPVT

-174 NLRSMDSETISDQ
+174 NLRSMDSETIGDQ
-187 LTVICKGEEVE
+187 LTAICKGEGVE
-198 AEPGALARL
+198 AEPGALSRL
-207 ARAARGS
+207 ARAANGS

-262 EALLKGARE
+262 EALLTGARE

-295 LQTVGDGV
+295 LQTVGEGV
-303 LDEDDDAEL
+303 LDEDDDAET

-354 RMLAFRPEA
+354 RMLAFRPVS
-363 AAKATRSGAGRSA
+363 AAKATRASTPARSA
-376 GGEAD
+376 
-381 AGDAVLRAGRPRSQ
+381 P
-395 GGEERPRSH
+395 
-404 GSEERPWSPVVE
+404 
-416 RRDRSREGAS
+416 
-426 SREDNT
+426 
-432 LAPGQRTRREPAGAD
+432 APE
-447 KTKTQAA
+447 
-454 TDEATIAPAAS
+454 
-465 AVPAASGLDAPA
+465 APA
-477 APAPVASAVPAASA
+477 APAPEAPAA
-491 FETPAAP
+491 
-498 ASEAPSAPA
+498 
-507 PTAPVELASE
+507 
-517 SPAALTP
+517 
-524 TVVAGPAPE
+524 PAPE
-533 APEDDGMREQVRA
+533 APAAPAPEAPAAPAPQPPAAPVPEASEEVGMREEVGA
-546 QAGGEMLSPGRWP
+546 PAGEEALSPGRWP

-574 AAHSELVGSGDGC
+574 AEHSELVDAGNGC

-598 LLTEEVRQELKSSLV
+598 LLTEDVRQELESALL

-639 KAAERRRQQRA
+639 RAAERRRQQRA

-671 EVGSIRPVDG
+671 EVGSIRPVDEADG
-681 AIGPDSRARRSRSQE
+681 ADSR
-696 SAAGRPRS
+696 AGRPRS
-704 QGEP
+704 QESRAGRPRSQVEP

>member
-13 RKFSAVKGQPHAVRA
+13 RKFSEVKGQPHAVRA

-55 ARILAAAL
+55 ARILAASL

-76 CENCISIEDGSFVD
+76 CESCRSIAEGSFVD

-113 YAPASGSYKIYLIDE
+113 YAPASGNYKIYLIDE

-133 ASSFNALL
+133 TSSFNALL

-155 ATTEPQRLPVT
+155 ATTEPRRLPVT

-187 LTVICKGEEVE
+187 LTAICRGEGVE

-207 ARAARGS
+207 ARAANGS

-262 EALLKGARE
+262 EALLNGARE

-295 LQTVGDGV
+295 LQTVGEGV
-303 LDEDDDAEL
+303 LDEDGESEM
-312 LAPLADALP
+312 LAPLAEALAP
-321 ADQVQLFYEIAIQ
+321 DQVQLFYEIAIQ
-334 GRSKLALAPDPGLG
+334 GRGKLALAPDPGLG

-354 RMLAFRPEA
+354 RMLAFRPRS
-363 AAKATRSGAGRSA
+363 AAKLKEASGSEGVSPSR
-376 GGEAD
+376 
-381 AGDAVLRAGRPRSQ
+381 RAGRPPAQ
-395 GGEERPRSH
+395 GTSGSVAIP
-404 GSEERPWSPVVE
+404 GSEGVSPSRRAGRPPA
-416 RRDRSREGAS
+416 RSGRPES
-426 SREDNT
+426 
-432 LAPGQRTRREPAGAD
+432 Q
-447 KTKTQAA
+447 
-454 TDEATIAPAAS
+454 EAKRPEAETMA
-465 AVPAASGLDAPA
+465 A
-477 APAPVASAVPAASA
+477 APV
-491 FETPAAP
+491 
-498 ASEAPSAPA
+498 
-507 PTAPVELASE
+507 
-517 SPAALTP
+517 
-524 TVVAGPAPE
+524 PE
-533 APEDDGMREQVRA
+533 APEEARTEEPAAAPAAEAGEEVRPEEQGRA
-546 QAGGEMLSPGRWP
+546 SAAGQALSPDRWP

-574 AAHSELVGSGDGC
+574 AAHSELVDAGNGR
-587 LRLRLDGAHEN
+587 LRIRLDGAHEN
-598 LLTEEVRQELKSSLV
+598 LLTEEARGELV
-613 AALPA
+613 AALLAALPA
-618 IQKVEIEIAGAGKGD
+618 FRKVEIEIAGAGKGD

-639 KAAERRRQQRA
+639 RAAERRRQQRA

-658 FVQASLEIFDATI
+658 FVQASLEIFGAEI
-671 EVGSIRPVDG
+671 EVGSIRPVDQAEG
-681 AIGPDSRARRSRSQE
+681 QAKP
-696 SAAGRPRS
+696 
-704 QGEP
+704 

>member
-13 RKFSAVKGQPHAVRA
+13 RKFSEVKGQPHAVRA

-76 CENCISIEDGSFVD
+76 CESCRSIEEGSFVD

-113 YAPASGSYKIYLIDE
+113 YAPASGNYKIYLIDE

-155 ATTEPQRLPVT
+155 ATTEPRRLPVT

-174 NLRSMDSETISDQ
+174 NLRSMDSETIGDQ
-187 LTVICKGEEVE
+187 LTAICKGEGVK
-198 AEPGALARL
+198 AEPGALSRL
-207 ARAARGS
+207 ARAANGS

-262 EALLKGARE
+262 EALLTGARE

-295 LQTVGDGV
+295 LQTVGEGV
-303 LDEDDDAEL
+303 LDEDDDAEI

-354 RMLAFRPEA
+354 RMLAFRPVS
-363 AAKATRSGAGRSA
+363 AAKATRASTPARSA
-376 GGEAD
+376 
-381 AGDAVLRAGRPRSQ
+381 P
-395 GGEERPRSH
+395 
-404 GSEERPWSPVVE
+404 
-416 RRDRSREGAS
+416 
-426 SREDNT
+426 
-432 LAPGQRTRREPAGAD
+432 APE
-447 KTKTQAA
+447 
-454 TDEATIAPAAS
+454 
-465 AVPAASGLDAPA
+465 APA
-477 APAPVASAVPAASA
+477 APAP
-491 FETPAAP
+491 
-498 ASEAPSAPA
+498 EAP
-507 PTAPVELASE
+507 
-517 SPAALTP
+517 
-524 TVVAGPAPE
+524 VAPAPE
-533 APEDDGMREQVRA
+533 APVAPAPQPPATPVPEASEEVGMREQVGA
-546 QAGGEMLSPGRWP
+546 PAGEEALNPGRWP

-574 AAHSELVGSGDGC
+574 AEHSELVDAGNGC

-598 LLTEEVRQELKSSLV
+598 LLTEDVRQELESALL

-639 KAAERRRQQRA
+639 RAAERRRQQRA

-671 EVGSIRPVDG
+671 EVGSIRPVDEADG
-681 AIGPDSRARRSRSQE
+681 ADTR
-696 SAAGRPRS
+696 AGRPRS
-704 QGEP
+704 QVEP